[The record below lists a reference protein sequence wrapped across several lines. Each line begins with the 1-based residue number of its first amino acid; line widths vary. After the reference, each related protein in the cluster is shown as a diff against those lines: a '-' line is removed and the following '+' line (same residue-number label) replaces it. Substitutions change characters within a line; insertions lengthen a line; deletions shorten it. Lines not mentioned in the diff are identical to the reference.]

1 MNNVKS
7 IINIGFISIYGR
19 TIDIIADIWK
29 FEIENSKM
37 FMMRNK
43 NIGFFFGWLMHTKF
57 NHLVSSDIH
66 QCNSYLRIRRCV
78 TILLVTI

>member
-7 IINIGFISIYGR
+7 IINIGFISIHGR

-43 NIGFFFGWLMHTKF
+43 NIGVFFG
-57 NHLVSSDIH
+57 
-66 QCNSYLRIRRCV
+66 
-78 TILLVTI
+78 

>member
-29 FEIENSKM
+29 FEIENFKM

-43 NIGFFFGWLMHTKF
+43 NIEVFF
-57 NHLVSSDIH
+57 LVNAYKI
-66 QCNSYLRIRRCV
+66 
-78 TILLVTI
+78 

>member
-43 NIGFFFGWLMHTKF
+43 NIGVFFWLMHTKF
-57 NHLVSSDIH
+57 QYLVSSDIH
-66 QCNSYLRIRRCV
+66 QYNSYLRIRRCV

>member
-43 NIGFFFGWLMHTKF
+43 NIGVFFGECIQNF
-57 NHLVSSDIH
+57 N
-66 QCNSYLRIRRCV
+66 
-78 TILLVTI
+78 ILFPAIFINITVI

>member
-7 IINIGFISIYGR
+7 IFNIGFISIYGR

-43 NIGFFFGWLMHTKF
+43 NIGFFWLMHTKF
-57 NHLVSSDIH
+57 QYLVSSDIY
-66 QCNSYLRIRRCV
+66 QCNSYLRMRRCV
-78 TILLVTI
+78 TIFIVTI

>member
-29 FEIENSKM
+29 FEIENFKM

-43 NIGFFFGWLMHTKF
+43 NIGSF
-57 NHLVSSDIH
+57 LVNAYKIQSSCFQRYSSI
-66 QCNSYLRIRRCV
+66 
-78 TILLVTI
+78 

>member
-29 FEIENSKM
+29 FEIENFKM
-37 FMMRNK
+37 FCFMMRNK
-43 NIGFFFGWLMHTKF
+43 NIGSFSVNAYK
-57 NHLVSSDIH
+57 I
-66 QCNSYLRIRRCV
+66 
-78 TILLVTI
+78 

>member
-19 TIDIIADIWK
+19 TIDIMADIWK

-43 NIGFFFGWLMHTKF
+43 NIGVFFWLMHTKF
-57 NHLVSSDIH
+57 QYLVSSDNH

>member
-29 FEIENSKM
+29 FEIENFKM

-43 NIGFFFGWLMHTKF
+43 NIGSF
-57 NHLVSSDIH
+57 LVNAYKI
-66 QCNSYLRIRRCV
+66 
-78 TILLVTI
+78 

>member
-7 IINIGFISIYGR
+7 IINIGLISIYGR

-29 FEIENSKM
+29 FEIENFKM

-43 NIGFFFGWLMHTKF
+43 NIGSF
-57 NHLVSSDIH
+57 LVNAYKI
-66 QCNSYLRIRRCV
+66 
-78 TILLVTI
+78 

>member
-19 TIDIIADIWK
+19 TIDIIADIYGSLKLKTLKCSWW
-29 FEIENSKM
+29 EIRTLGL
-37 FMMRNK
+37 F
-43 NIGFFFGWLMHTKF
+43 WLMHTKF

-66 QCNSYLRIRRCV
+66 QYNSYLRIRRCV

>member
-7 IINIGFISIYGR
+7 IINIGFMSIYGR
-19 TIDIIADIWK
+19 TIDIIADIWT

-43 NIGFFFGWLMHTKF
+43 NIGVF
-57 NHLVSSDIH
+57 LVNAYKISISCFQRYSSM
-66 QCNSYLRIRRCV
+66 
-78 TILLVTI
+78 